1 MWSDTFRN
9 NHVEIVIQ
17 TINLLITAEGKTL
30 TSSQNGEKSFTVE
43 FHVEIFSDQTMVL
56 TQERCCHQAMSS
68 SLSSV
73 CMLSQ
78 QVNYYHLPFMHMYT
92 HMHTLQVHTL
102 FINVCMVLFLVFFVV
117 FFLRFWTATGWCY
130 RRWRKLQKP
139 NTHQVKVHTPKY
151 THTHMHIPV
160 LFPLLTAFLCQ
171 NTCLIWS
178 STLTRWRSCR
188 STVTQT
194 ERRRLAPPSAAWR
207 TFPKSSSLPWKTWW
221 VMATKHLQ
229 LMSFYLKICNF
240 SLKKNP

>member
-1 MWSDTFRN
+1 
-9 NHVEIVIQ
+9 
-17 TINLLITAEGKTL
+17 
-30 TSSQNGEKSFTVE
+30 
-43 FHVEIFSDQTMVL
+43 MVL

-102 FINVCMVLFLVFFVV
+102 FINVCMVCFCFFSGSGQRQVG
-117 FFLRFWTATGWCY
+117 ATEDEESCKSQIHIRSRY
-130 RRWRKLQKP
+130 
-139 NTHQVKVHTPKY
+139 TPQNI
-151 THTHMHIPV
+151 HAHMHIPV

-194 ERRRLAPPSAAWR
+194 ERRRLAPPSAALR

-221 VMATKHLQ
+221 VIATKHLLQ

-240 SLKKNP
+240 SLKKPLKWVFALVWKYLPPSFTESPMSRSA

>member
-17 TINLLITAEGKTL
+17 TINLLTAEGKKL
-30 TSSQNGEKSFTVE
+30 TSQNGEKSFTVE

-102 FINVCMVLFLVFFVV
+102 FINVCMVCFCFFQVLDSDRLV
-117 FFLRFWTATGWCY
+117 
-130 RRWRKLQKP
+130 LQKMKKAAKAKYTSGQG
-139 NTHQVKVHTPKY
+139 THPKIY
-151 THTHMHIPV
+151 THTCTSPY
-160 LFPLLTAFLCQ
+160 C
-171 NTCLIWS
+171 
-178 STLTRWRSCR
+178 
-188 STVTQT
+188 
-194 ERRRLAPPSAAWR
+194 
-207 TFPKSSSLPWKTWW
+207 SL
-221 VMATKHLQ
+221 
-229 LMSFYLKICNF
+229 Y
-240 SLKKNP
+240 

>member
-17 TINLLITAEGKTL
+17 TINLLITAEGKKL

-102 FINVCMVLFLVFFVV
+102 FINMCMVCFFVFFQVLDSDRLV
-117 FFLRFWTATGWCY
+117 
-130 RRWRKLQKP
+130 LQKMKKAAKAKYTSGQG
-139 NTHQVKVHTPKY
+139 THPKIY
-151 THTHMHIPV
+151 THTCTSPY
-160 LFPLLTAFLCQ
+160 C
-171 NTCLIWS
+171 
-178 STLTRWRSCR
+178 
-188 STVTQT
+188 
-194 ERRRLAPPSAAWR
+194 
-207 TFPKSSSLPWKTWW
+207 SL
-221 VMATKHLQ
+221 
-229 LMSFYLKICNF
+229 Y
-240 SLKKNP
+240 